1 MVKQLEGPILP
12 FLRLDATVAL
22 PKFRQVQD
30 QLRMAILKGHLRAG
44 TRLPASRIL
53 AEELGLSRQTLVR
66 VLDNLKAEGYLE
78 ARQGAGTFV
87 SAALP
92 RQPAKPLSRPTRHDV
107 ADRAPP
113 RLSRI
118 GDLSCRMSADIG
130 QMEDRP
136 FLPNRPALDRF
147 PFAVWRK
154 CWNAVTRGGK
164 AVAMGYGDVAGELVL
179 RQRIA
184 EYLALHRRD
193 PCDPDQIV
201 ITPGGHAAFTLS
213 ALALA
218 DPGDGIWFENPGPV
232 TTSNLFRTLGLRL
245 CPADVD
251 ADGMD
256 VEAAM
261 ARYPDARLAFVMPSR
276 HHPLGITLSLPRRLA
291 LLEWARASDAWI
303 IEDDYDSEFRY
314 DGAPLP
320 SMRSIDS
327 DDRVIYAGS
336 FSKALYP
343 GIRVGFLVL
352 PPQLVGTFRTLSGLI
367 HRSVPVET
375 QLALAEFIG
384 GGHFASHLRRMRG
397 LYAERREA
405 FMLAGRDALAGLARI
420 DCSESGLNAL
430 AWLEGSRQDQ
440 ASHRAVLDAGL
451 QCYPLSDYTIA
462 TPQPAALILGY
473 AGVPADRMRP
483 LLFRLADAIARS
495 QGRIGRS
502 GG

>member
-1 MVKQLEGPILP
+1 MIKQLEGPILP
-12 FLRLDATVAL
+12 FLRLDAGVAL

-30 QLRMAILKGHLRAG
+30 QLRMAILHGHLRAG

-53 AEELGLSRQTLVR
+53 AEELGLSRQTVVR
-66 VLDNLKAEGYLE
+66 VLENLKAEGYLE

-87 SAALP
+87 AAALP
-92 RQPAKPLSRPTRHDV
+92 RQSPKPRFAPTRGD
-107 ADRAPP
+107 APDIALS

-118 GDLSCRMSADIG
+118 GELSRQMSADIG
-130 QMEDRP
+130 QMEEKP
-136 FLPNRPALDRF
+136 FLPNRPALERF

-154 CWNAVTRGGK
+154 CWNSVTRSGK
-164 AVAMGYGDVAGELVL
+164 ATMGYGDVAGELVL

-193 PCDPDQIV
+193 PCDPEQIV
-201 ITPGGHAAFTLS
+201 ITPGGHAAFTLA

-218 DPGDGIWFENPGPV
+218 DPGDGIWFEDPGPL
-232 TTSNLFRTLGLRL
+232 TTCNLFRTLGLHL
-245 CPADVD
+245 CLADVD

-256 VEAAM
+256 VAGVS

-276 HHPLGITLSLPRRLA
+276 HHPLGVTLSLPRRLA
-291 LLEWARASDAWI
+291 LLEWAQASDAWI

-320 SMRSIDS
+320 SMRSVDS
-327 DDRVIYAGS
+327 HDRVIYAGS

-343 GIRVGFLVL
+343 GIRIGYLVL
-352 PPQLVGTFRTLSGLI
+352 PPQLVGVFRNLAGLI
-367 HRSVPVET
+367 HRSVPVEA

-397 LYAERREA
+397 LYVERREV
-405 FMLAGRDALAGLARI
+405 FMEAGGMALAGLARL

-430 AWLEGSRQDQ
+430 AWLEGGREDQ
-440 ASHRAVLDAGL
+440 AVHRAVLDAGL
-451 QCYPLSDYTIA
+451 QCYPLSDYTIT
-462 TPQPAALILGY
+462 TPRPGALILGY
-473 AGVPADRMRP
+473 AGVPADRMKP
-483 LLFRLADAIARS
+483 YLLRLAEAIAPA
-495 QGRIGRS
+495 
-502 GG
+502 

>member
-1 MVKQLEGPILP
+1 MAKQLEGPILP
-12 FLRLDATVAL
+12 FLRLDAGTAL

-30 QLRMAILKGHLRAG
+30 QLRTAILQGHLRAG

-53 AEELGLSRQTLVR
+53 CEELGLSRQTLVR
-66 VLDNLKAEGYLE
+66 VLENLKAEGYLE
-78 ARQGAGTFV
+78 ARQGAGTYV

-92 RQPAKPLSRPTRHDV
+92 RRPAKARV
-107 ADRAPP
+107 APIEDDAPP

-118 GDLSCRMSADIG
+118 GAASRGVSAAIG
-130 QMEDRP
+130 RVEPRP
-136 FLPNRPALDRF
+136 FLPNQPALDRF

-154 CWNAVTRGGK
+154 CWNAGARSGSAG
-164 AVAMGYGDVAGELVL
+164 MGYGDVGGELVL

-193 PCDPDQIV
+193 PCDPEQIV
-201 ITPGGHAAFTLS
+201 ITPGGHAAFTLA

-218 DPGDGIWFENPGPV
+218 DPGDGVWFEDPGPV
-232 TTSNLFRTLGLRL
+232 TTSNLFRTLGLDL
-245 CPADVD
+245 CLADVD

-256 VEAAM
+256 VAGAM
-261 ARYPDARLAFVMPSR
+261 TRYPDARLAFVMPSR
-276 HHPLGITLSLPRRLA
+276 HHPLGVTLSLPRRLA
-291 LLEWARASDAWI
+291 LLEWARANDAWI

-320 SMRSIDS
+320 SIRSIDS
-327 DDRVIYAGS
+327 HGRVIYAGS

-343 GIRVGFLVL
+343 GIRIGFLVL
-352 PPQLVGTFRTLSGLI
+352 PPQLVGTFRNLSGLI

-397 LYAERREA
+397 LYAERRSA
-405 FMLAGRDALAGLARI
+405 FIDAGQAALAGLAEI
-420 DCSESGLNAL
+420 ECSESGLNAL
-430 AWLEGSRQDQ
+430 VWLRNGRKDRAVQQD
-440 ASHRAVLDAGL
+440 VLDAGL

-462 TPQPAALILGY
+462 TARPDALILGY
-473 AGVPADRMRP
+473 AGVPAERMRAY
-483 LLFRLADAIARS
+483 LDRLAETLSRS
-495 QGRIGRS
+495 
-502 GG
+502 

>member
-1 MVKQLEGPILP
+1 MAKQFEGPILP
-12 FLRLDATVAL
+12 FLRLDAAAAL

-30 QLRMAILKGHLRAG
+30 QLRMAILRGHLRAG

-53 AEELGLSRQTLVR
+53 AQELGLSRQTLVR
-66 VLDNLKAEGYLE
+66 VLENLKAEGFLE

-92 RQPAKPLSRPTRHDV
+92 PQSPKPRFAPAEGD
-107 ADRAPP
+107 APP

-118 GDLSCRMSADIG
+118 GALSRSVSADIG
-130 QMEDRP
+130 QMEQKP
-136 FLPNRPALDRF
+136 FLPNQPALDRF

-154 CWNAVTRGGK
+154 CWNAVTRGGR
-164 AVAMGYGDVAGELVL
+164 AAMGYGDVAGELML

-193 PCDPDQIV
+193 SCDPEQIV
-201 ITPGGHAAFTLS
+201 ITPGGHAAFTLA

-218 DPGDGIWFENPGPV
+218 DPGDGIWFEDPGPV

-245 CPADVD
+245 CPVEVD
-251 ADGMD
+251 SDGMD
-256 VEAAM
+256 VAGAM
-261 ARYPDARLAFVMPSR
+261 ARHPDARLAFVMPSR
-276 HHPLGITLSLPRRLA
+276 HHPLGVTLSLPRRLA
-291 LLEWARASDAWI
+291 LLEWARVNDTWI

-320 SMRSIDS
+320 SMRSVDS
-327 DDRVIYAGS
+327 HGRVIYAGS

-343 GIRVGFLVL
+343 GIRVGYLVL
-352 PPQLVGTFRTLSGLI
+352 PPQLVGAFRNLSALI

-384 GGHFASHLRRMRG
+384 GGHFASHLRRMRS
-397 LYAERREA
+397 LYAERRET
-405 FMLAGRDALAGLARI
+405 FQQAGRIALGGLARV

-430 AWLEGSRQDQ
+430 AWLEDGRDDRT
-440 ASHRAVLDAGL
+440 AHRAALDAGL
-451 QCYPLSDYTIA
+451 QCYPLSDYAIV
-462 TPQPAALILGY
+462 TPRPGALILGY
-473 AGVPADRMRP
+473 AGVPTERMTP
-483 LLFRLADAIARS
+483 YLGRLAEALSR
-495 QGRIGRS
+495 Q
-502 GG
+502 

>member
-12 FLRLDATVAL
+12 FLRLDASIAL

-53 AEELGLSRQTLVR
+53 AGELGLSRQTLVR

-92 RQPAKPLSRPTRHDV
+92 RQSAKHRFTPTPRD
-107 ADRAPP
+107 AAETAPP

-118 GDLSCRMSADIG
+118 GELSRRMSADIG

-154 CWNAVTRGGK
+154 CWNSVTRGGK

-179 RQRIA
+179 RQRTA

-193 PCDPDQIV
+193 PCDPEQIV
-201 ITPGGHAAFTLS
+201 ITPGGHAAFTL
-213 ALALA
+213 AVLALA

-232 TTSNLFRTLGLRL
+232 TTSNLFRTLELRL
-245 CPADVD
+245 CPTNVD
-251 ADGMD
+251 ADGLD
-256 VEAAM
+256 VEGAM

-276 HHPLGITLSLPRRLA
+276 HHPLGVTLSLPRRLA
-291 LLEWARASDAWI
+291 LLEWARANDTWI

-327 DDRVIYAGS
+327 NGRVIYAGS

-343 GIRVGFLVL
+343 GLRIGYLVL
-352 PPQLVGTFRTLSGLI
+352 PPQLIGAFRNLSALI

-405 FMLAGRDALAGLARI
+405 FMQAGRDVLAGLARV

-430 AWLEGSRQDQ
+430 AWLQDGREDQ

-483 LLFRLADAIARS
+483 LLLRLAEAIART
-495 QGRIGRS
+495 
-502 GG
+502 

>member
-1 MVKQLEGPILP
+1 MLP
-12 FLRLDATVAL
+12 FLRLDDGVAL

-30 QLRMAILKGHLRAG
+30 QLRAAILQGHLRAG

-53 AEELGLSRQTLVR
+53 AGELGLSRQTLVR
-66 VLDNLKAEGYLE
+66 VLENLKAEGYLE

-92 RQPAKPLSRPTRHDV
+92 RAAPKLRMTPASDDPP
-107 ADRAPP
+107 AAP

-118 GDLSCRMSADIG
+118 GTLSRAVSAEIG
-130 QMEDRP
+130 PMERKP
-136 FLPNRPALDRF
+136 FLPNQPALDRF
-147 PFAVWRK
+147 PFAIWRK
-154 CWNAVTRGGK
+154 CWNAATRNGK
-164 AVAMGYGDVAGELVL
+164 AMGYGDVAGELVL

-184 EYLALHRRD
+184 EYLAVHRRD
-193 PCDPDQIV
+193 PCDPEQIV
-201 ITPGGHAAFTLS
+201 ITPGGHAAFTLA

-218 DPGDGIWFENPGPV
+218 DPGDDIWFEDPGPV
-232 TTSNLFRTLGLRL
+232 TTSNLFRTLGLNL
-245 CPADVD
+245 CLVDVD

-256 VEAAM
+256 VAVAM
-261 ARYPDARLAFVMPSR
+261 ARYPHARLAFVMPSR
-276 HHPLGITLSLPRRLA
+276 HHPLGVTLSLPRRLA
-291 LLEWARASDAWI
+291 LLEWARANDAWI

-327 DDRVIYAGS
+327 HGRVIYAGS

-343 GIRVGFLVL
+343 GIRVGYLVL
-352 PPQLVGTFRTLSGLI
+352 PQPLVGAFRNLSGLI

-384 GGHFASHLRRMRG
+384 GGHFASHLRRMRS
-397 LYAERREA
+397 LYAERRAA
-405 FMLAGRDALAGLARI
+405 FIDAASVSLSGRARI

-430 AWLEGSRQDQ
+430 AWLTDGVKDS
-440 ASHRAVLDAGL
+440 AAHRAILDAGL

-462 TPQPAALILGY
+462 TSRPAALILGY
-473 AGVPADRMRP
+473 AGVPAERMRP
-483 LLFRLADAIARS
+483 YLSRLAEALSRL
-495 QGRIGRS
+495 
-502 GG
+502 

>member
-1 MVKQLEGPILP
+1 MTKQLEGPILP
-12 FLRLDATVAL
+12 FLRLDAAVAL

-30 QLRMAILKGHLRAG
+30 QLRMAILHGHLRAG

-66 VLDNLKAEGYLE
+66 VLENLKAEGYLE

-87 SAALP
+87 STALP
-92 RQPAKPLSRPTRHDV
+92 RQLTKPRFTPPHGDV
-107 ADRAPP
+107 PNTVRP

-118 GDLSCRMSADIG
+118 GDLSRNVSADIG
-130 QMEDRP
+130 QMEQKP
-136 FLPNRPALDRF
+136 FLPNQPAVDRF

-154 CWNAVTRGGK
+154 CWNSVARSGT
-164 AVAMGYGDVAGELVL
+164 AAAMGYGDIAGELVL

-184 EYLALHRRD
+184 EYLAVHRHD
-193 PCDPDQIV
+193 PCDPEQII
-201 ITPGGHAAFTLS
+201 ITPGGHAAFTLA

-218 DPGDGIWFENPGPV
+218 DPGDGIWFEDPGPV

-245 CPADVD
+245 CLADVD
-251 ADGMD
+251 SDGMD
-256 VEAAM
+256 VAGAM

-276 HHPLGITLSLPRRLA
+276 HHPLGVTLSLPRRLA
-291 LLEWARASDAWI
+291 LLEWARTNDTWI

-320 SMRSIDS
+320 SMRSVDS
-327 DDRVIYAGS
+327 HDRVIYASS

-343 GIRVGFLVL
+343 GIRVGYLVL
-352 PPQLVGTFRTLSGLI
+352 PPQLIGAFRNLSGLI

-405 FMLAGRDALAGLARI
+405 FLEAGQTALKGLARI

-430 AWLEGSRQDQ
+430 AWLDGGRADQ
-440 ASHRAVLDAGL
+440 AVCRSVLDAGL

-462 TPQPAALILGY
+462 TPHPGALILGY
-473 AGVPADRMRP
+473 AGIPTDRMKP
-483 LLFRLADAIARS
+483 HLVRLAEAITRA
-495 QGRIGRS
+495 
-502 GG
+502 

>member
-1 MVKQLEGPILP
+1 MVKLLEGPILP
-12 FLRLDATVAL
+12 FLRLDASIAL

-92 RQPAKPLSRPTRHDV
+92 RQSAKHRFTPTPRD
-107 ADRAPP
+107 AAETAPP
-113 RLSRI
+113 RLSHI
-118 GDLSCRMSADIG
+118 GELSRRMSADIG
-130 QMEDRP
+130 PMEDRP

-154 CWNAVTRGGK
+154 CWNSVTRGGK

-193 PCDPDQIV
+193 PCDPEQIV
-201 ITPGGHAAFTLS
+201 ITPGGHAAFTL
-213 ALALA
+213 AVLALA

-245 CPADVD
+245 CATNVD
-251 ADGMD
+251 ADGLD
-256 VEAAM
+256 VEGAM

-276 HHPLGITLSLPRRLA
+276 HHPLGVTLSLPRRLA
-291 LLEWARASDAWI
+291 LLEWARANDTWI

-327 DDRVIYAGS
+327 NGRVIYAGS

-343 GIRVGFLVL
+343 GLRVGYLVL
-352 PPQLVGTFRTLSGLI
+352 PPHLIGAFRNLSALI

-405 FMLAGRDALAGLARI
+405 FMQAGRDVLAGLARV

-430 AWLEGSRQDQ
+430 AWLQDGREDQ

-473 AGVPADRMRP
+473 AGVPADRMKP
-483 LLFRLADAIARS
+483 LLLRLAEAIARK
-495 QGRIGRS
+495 
-502 GG
+502 